1 MSAETSDQAKATIV
15 LIHGLWMTPRSW
27 EHWVDRYKSRGHEV
41 LAPSWPGMEGEVEQL
56 NRDPSPMKGM
66 GITKIVDHYDNIIRG
81 LGSPP
86 IVMGHS
92 IGGTV
97 LQLLVDRGLGR
108 AAVGI
113 APGTVKGVP
122 DLPLSTLRSSF
133 PVLGN
138 PFNRGKAT
146 GLSAKQF
153 HYAFCNTMS
162 REESDRV
169 YERYHVPAANRALF
183 DVGFATFTRNGPTTV
198 DFTRDDRAPL
208 LSIAFSQDHI
218 VPPKAARHNVEK
230 YGKSKAITVFK
241 EFPGRPH
248 FPGAPGWE
256 EVADYALEWA
266 TNPTA
271 GEAKQAEQGVAQAG

>member
-1 MSAETSDQAKATIV
+1 MSTAPAPTNPATIV
-15 LIHGLWMTPRSW
+15 LVHGLWMTPRSW
-27 EHWVDRYKSRGHEV
+27 EHWIERYESRGHRV
-41 LAPSWPGMEGEVEQL
+41 LAPSWPGLEAEVEEL
-56 NRDPSPMKGM
+56 RRDPSPMKGL
-66 GITKIVDHYDNIIRG
+66 GITKIADHYDGIIRG
-81 LGSPP
+81 LDSPP
-86 IVMGHS
+86 IIMGHS

-97 LQLLVDRGLGR
+97 LQLLLDRGLGR
-108 AAVGI
+108 AGVGV

-122 DLPLSTLRSSF
+122 DLPLSTLRSAF

-162 REESDRV
+162 REESDKV

-183 DVGFATFTRNGPTTV
+183 DVGFATFTRNAPTTV
-198 DFTRDDRAPL
+198 DFTKDDRAPMV
-208 LSIAFSQDHI
+208 SIAFENDHI

-230 YGKSKAITVFK
+230 YKSKAITAFK

-256 EVADYALEWA
+256 EVADYAIDWA
-266 TNPTA
+266 TNPRATDS
-271 GEAKQAEQGVAQAG
+271 GR

>member
-1 MSAETSDQAKATIV
+1 MSTNDTTQMKPTIV
-15 LIHGLWMTPRSW
+15 LVHGLWMTPRSW
-27 EHWVDRYKSRGHEV
+27 EHWAERFRSRGHEV
-41 LAPSWPGMEGEVEQL
+41 LAPSWPGMEAEVEEL
-56 NRDPSPMKGM
+56 NRDPSPMKGV
-66 GITKIVDHYDNIIRG
+66 GIKQIVDHYDGIIRG
-81 LGSPP
+81 LDSPP
-86 IVMGHS
+86 IIMGHS

-97 LQLLVDRGLGR
+97 LQLLLDRGLGR
-108 AAVGI
+108 AGVGI

-122 DLPLSTLRSSF
+122 DLPLSTIRSAF

-138 PFNRGKAT
+138 PFNRNKAT

-162 REESDRV
+162 LAESDEV
-169 YERYHVPAANRALF
+169 YQRYHIPAANHALF
-183 DVGFATFTRNGPTTV
+183 DVGLATFTPNGPTKI

-208 LSIAFSQDHI
+208 LSIAFEHDHI
-218 VPPKAARHNVEK
+218 VPPSAARHNVEK
-230 YGKSKAITVFK
+230 YKSKALTVFK

-256 EVADYALEWA
+256 EVADYALAWA

-271 GEAKQAEQGVAQAG
+271 TQPQQAAPAVA